1 MTHTD
6 GVNEEDPASP
16 LVPPATAAAL
26 YRKLP
31 TATADIID
39 AVSIELPIFADALH
53 GKLAG
58 VAESAISTMLSGFL
72 GTASGAGADRPPV
85 DLAAVQRAAFDLGRY
100 EAHIGRSIEALNAAF
115 RVGARIAWRHW
126 STIAQAHDM
135 NTADIVR
142 FAELHFDYLDDLA
155 DACVSGHADE
165 LATAGQRRQRRRE
178 KLAEQLLLG
187 TAIEEITETTRLA
200 RWQPPDAMLAIVL
213 PRADSHRVT
222 PLLDDRTLR
231 SNDDLRPGPQAASL
245 TTLLTP
251 VTTAAP
257 RAALLGRLAGVP
269 AAVGPEQ
276 PWLNVR
282 YSAALASRAW
292 QCCTSDS
299 WPIDAE
305 KLLGALVIHA
315 DPPTRERQRT
325 AALAAFD
332 HLRADT
338 RARYEETLRAW
349 LLHQG
354 RREAVA
360 RHLHL
365 HTQTVR
371 YRMDRIREILGDE
384 LNDPERV
391 LDLVIALA

>member
-1 MTHTD
+1 MND
-6 GVNEEDPASP
+6 EDPASP

-39 AVSIELPIFADALH
+39 AVGTELPIFAEALH

-58 VAESAISTMLSGFL
+58 VAEAAISTMLSGFL
-72 GTASGAGADRPPV
+72 GTASGPGDNRPPV
-85 DLAAVQRAAFDLGRY
+85 DLAAVQQAAFDLGRY
-100 EAHIGRSIEALNAAF
+100 EAHIGRSIDSLNAAF

-126 STIAQAHDM
+126 STIAQAHAM

-165 LATAGQRRQRRRE
+165 LAAAGGRRQRRRE

-187 TAIEEITETTRLA
+187 ATAEEITETTRLA
-200 RWQPPDAMLAIVL
+200 RWRPPDTMLAIVL

-231 SNDDLRPGPQAASL
+231 SNDDLRHEPSL

-251 VTTAAP
+251 VTTTGP
-257 RAALLGRLAGVP
+257 RAALLSRLAGVH

-276 PWLNVR
+276 PWLDVR
-282 YSAALASRAW
+282 YSAALATRAEIAPRKPPNIFRRKRSRGC
-292 QCCTSDS
+292 Q
-299 WPIDAE
+299 
-305 KLLGALVIHA
+305 LLAHQSVKVRKYEGL
-315 DPPTRERQRT
+315 PYRFEQGLQRQ
-325 AALAAFD
+325 LAA
-332 HLRADT
+332 
-338 RARYEETLRAW
+338 
-349 LLHQG
+349 
-354 RREAVA
+354 
-360 RHLHL
+360 
-365 HTQTVR
+365 
-371 YRMDRIREILGDE
+371 
-384 LNDPERV
+384 
-391 LDLVIALA
+391 